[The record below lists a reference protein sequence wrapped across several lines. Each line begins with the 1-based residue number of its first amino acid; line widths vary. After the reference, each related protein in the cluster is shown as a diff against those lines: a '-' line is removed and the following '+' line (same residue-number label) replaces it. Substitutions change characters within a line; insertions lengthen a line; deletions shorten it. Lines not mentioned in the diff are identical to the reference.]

1 MLAIHHYWWLY
12 VNTYTVQS
20 ITYRIAFDECGTHK
34 ILTSKTDEFVV
45 GFIGEKISR
54 EKL

>member
-1 MLAIHHYWWLY
+1 MSTPTQYSRSVDH
-12 VNTYTVQS
+12 
-20 ITYRIAFDECGTHK
+20 IASDECGTHK